1 MESLE
6 GFRKKKNDAKKGLIP
21 ENIFDETKHTKERLF
36 ERRLCTFALIN
47 SRHAKTLRSAE
58 FHALSN
64 FQCPDKQ

>member
-1 MESLE
+1 MDPYISRLLTL
-6 GFRKKKNDAKKGLIP
+6 K
-21 ENIFDETKHTKERLF
+21 IFDETKHTKEKLF
-36 ERRLCTFALIN
+36 ERRLCTFALMN